1 MNKLNF
7 SREGLIHAIPSF
19 LWLIFVWCA
28 LWQNFSLPFI
38 AFGAVLAFMTMSVF
52 RLPTLYLSNRFNIF
66 YAARFVLELIW
77 NIAKAS
83 FEVMWL
89 AATFRPPLRN
99 SVVAVQLRTHSDLL
113 LTAVSHTMSL
123 IPGSVVVEVDRSL
136 SVLYFHVLNI
146 STDEEIQRFLDQV
159 DHFET
164 LIIKATGSREEYEA
178 LKKDEAADRS
188 IERAADLKKSR
199 EEHA

>member
-1 MNKLNF
+1 MKKPDF
-7 SREGLIHAIPSF
+7 SRESLIHAIPPF
-19 LWLIFVWCA
+19 LWLVFVWCA
-28 LWQNFSLPFI
+28 LWQDFSLPFI
-38 AFGAVLAFMTMSVF
+38 AFGAVLAALTMSVF

-66 YAARFVLELIW
+66 YAARFVVELFW

-83 FEVMWL
+83 IEVMWL

-136 SVLYFHVLNI
+136 SVLYFHVLNT
-146 STDEEIQRFLDQV
+146 STPEEIERFTHQV
-159 DHFET
+159 AYFED
-164 LIIKATGSREEYEA
+164 LIIKAAGSREEYEA
-178 LKKDEAADRS
+178 LKQDEEADR
-188 IERAADLKKSR
+188 AASR
-199 EEHA
+199 KEHA